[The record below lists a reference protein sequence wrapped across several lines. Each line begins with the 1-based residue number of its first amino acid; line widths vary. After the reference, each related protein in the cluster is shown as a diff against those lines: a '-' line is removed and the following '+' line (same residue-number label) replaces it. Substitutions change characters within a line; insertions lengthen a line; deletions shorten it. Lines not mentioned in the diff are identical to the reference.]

1 MFGTPNVTTN
11 TRGIPYLRSSGVTVT
26 AESVDF
32 ALGFR
37 RVYPGHI
44 TVSIATQIP
53 EGTTTTLPVRL
64 VVGGEA
70 KPLITF
76 GGDPVTVADI
86 TGTGVLDVFYDPFTG
101 AIQLMS
107 PLSI

>member
-11 TRGIPYLRSSGVTVT
+11 TRGIPYLRSSGVTVNDD
-26 AESVDF
+26 SVDF

-44 TVSIATQIP
+44 TVGVANAIP
-53 EGTTTTLPVRL
+53 AGTTDTLPVRL

-70 KPLITF
+70 KPLVTF
-76 GGDPVTVADI
+76 GGTPVTVADI
-86 TGTGVLDVFYDPFTG
+86 SGTGVIDVLYDPFTG